1 MIARGKIVDLRK
13 LLAARFPHTPMAAA
27 TRRFIT
33 GLSFLDQVIGGGLP
47 KGAITEL
54 ISAQISAGSASSDD
68 DGEIA
73 HLGSNRDWSGISFL
87 PLPKSSVRG
96 RKQTNRARLMFGFS

>member
-13 LLAARFPHTPMAAA
+13 LLAERFTHTPVPAA

-54 ISAQISAGSASSDD
+54 ISA
-68 DGEIA
+68 
-73 HLGSNRDWSGISFL
+73 
-87 PLPKSSVRG
+87 
-96 RKQTNRARLMFGFS
+96 